1 MAVFGV
7 ILRDLAA
14 LGVAYQSS
22 LTWCNPQLQN
32 GGAMSEIAKKANL
45 SNSSA
50 DGKHCRHSF
59 SFDVS
64 FLIQS
69 FFFRTQ

>member
-32 GGAMSEIAKKANL
+32 CGAMSEIEANL